1 MTGPSI
7 MKILVC
13 LVVCRCNVPEFTVF
27 RFDPVT
33 SYSDTTTLKRRQAHP
48 MDAAIPPTSQSLA
61 LSFPQQCLSTRLPP
75 TPPFPALCASP
86 PNPPLTARPTASPF
100 LRTPRATRRSFL
112 FRGGMRP
119 PTTLCPLECMLR
131 RTAVGCFF
139 CSVPSD

>member
-1 MTGPSI
+1 

-61 LSFPQQCLSTRLPP
+61 LSFPQQCLSNAPP
-75 TPPFPALCASP
+75 ADS
-86 PNPPLTARPTASPF
+86 
-100 LRTPRATRRSFL
+100 
-112 FRGGMRP
+112 
-119 PTTLCPLECMLR
+119 
-131 RTAVGCFF
+131 
-139 CSVPSD
+139 SVPSVVRLSTEPPPYGAANSQPFF